1 MVGWPRDSAHILV
14 SPQNPAPCGGQESN
28 APHAGLGEGDLAS
41 EWWAD
46 PPRADGEVLTMMMYQ
61 LLTTVSSNKVT
72 AKQKGDRSVL
82 IRPAFAKWGQ
92 WPLSTYPGYQALVCQ
107 PGL

>member
-1 MVGWPRDSAHILV
+1 MCREGGEQGHVQLMVGWPRDSAYILV
-14 SPQNPAPCGGQESN
+14 SPQNAAPCGGQESN

-72 AKQKGDRSVL
+72 AKQKGETEAS
-82 IRPAFAKWGQ
+82 
-92 WPLSTYPGYQALVCQ
+92 
-107 PGL
+107 